1 MVSRLK
7 CHNKVGYQFGF
18 LMKTKL
24 KSKKRWEVRLHQV
37 LTQEELSKIAFAN
50 FITKEKAIRNGQRT
64 PVLDWMIFNTS
75 CWGLR
80 IAESAHLKCG
90 QIYLSKGVSHIDLRH
105 TKGGK
110 PRDVF
115 IGPLFSQFIQEYL
128 AWKASIGEPVDK
140 HAPFFLSSA
149 TRGFMTTEGL
159 RKAFKRA
166 ILRGDIGKTVTPHAG
181 RHTFG
186 THMAQGFLKLV
197 QKELGHASLAT
208 TEVYIHIL
216 NPQIQEFV
224 TKYEEL
230 LYIAIRNMK

>member
-1 MVSRLK
+1 M
-7 CHNKVGYQFGF
+7 
-18 LMKTKL
+18 
-24 KSKKRWEVRLHQV
+24 HQV
-37 LTQEELSKIAFAN
+37 LTQDEIAKIALAN
-50 FITKEKAIRNGQRT
+50 FAAKEAAIKANDRT
-64 PVLDWMIFNTS
+64 PVIEWMIFNTS

-80 IAESAHLKCG
+80 ISESSHLKCG
-90 QIYLSKGVSHIDLRH
+90 QLYLTAGVSHIDLRH

-115 IGPLFSQFIQEYL
+115 IGPVFSQFLLEYL
-128 AWKASIGEPVDK
+128 DWKKAYGEPVTQN
-140 HAPFFLSSA
+140 APFFLSPA
-149 TRGFMTTEGL
+149 TKSFMTAEGL

-166 ILRGDIGKTVTPHAG
+166 ILRGEIGRTVTPHSG

-197 QKELGHASLAT
+197 QKELGHTSLAT

-224 TKYEEL
+224 SRYESI
-230 LYIAIRNMK
+230 LYSSLQDGKRS